1 MYDFTERKILITG
14 SSRGIGRRIAEDF
27 ISLGA
32 QVLITGTNENLL
44 RKIKDEL
51 GSRCYY
57 VRCNFSKTDEIN
69 NLFEQAV
76 NNFGFIDTLINNA
89 GITRDGLFLRMSNM
103 DWMEVLNI
111 NLNSAF
117 FLSQLM
123 IKPMIKNRFG
133 RIINISSIVGTTGNA
148 GQTNYAASK
157 AAMVGFSKSLAI
169 EVANRNITVN
179 SIAPGYIQ
187 TEMTDKLS
195 EDQREAIV
203 SRIPSKK
210 IGMPK
215 DVSNLA
221 VFLSSLQ
228 AEYITGQT
236 IHVNGGMYMS

>member
-32 QVLITGTNENLL
+32 RVLITGTNETLL
-44 RKIKDEL
+44 REVKDEL
-51 GSRCYY
+51 GSHCHY
-57 VRCNFSKTDEIN
+57 VRCNFSNTEEIN
-69 NLFEQAV
+69 SLFDQAV
-76 NNFGFIDTLINNA
+76 NKFGFIDTLINNA
-89 GITRDGLFLRMSNM
+89 GITRDGLFLRMSNI

-117 FLSQLM
+117 LLSQLM

-133 RIINISSIVGTTGNA
+133 RIINISSIVGATGNA

-157 AAMVGFSKSLAI
+157 AAMLGFSKSLAL

-195 EDQREAIV
+195 EGQMEAIV

>member
-27 ISLGA
+27 VSLGA
-32 QVLITGTNENLL
+32 KVLITGTNETLL
-44 RKIKDEL
+44 REVKDEL
-51 GSRCYY
+51 GSHCHY
-57 VRCNFSKTDEIN
+57 VRCNFSNTEEIN
-69 NLFEQAV
+69 SLFDQAV

-89 GITRDGLFLRMSNM
+89 GITRDGLFLRMSNT

-117 FLSQLM
+117 LLSRLM

-133 RIINISSIVGTTGNA
+133 RIINISSIVGAIGNA

-195 EDQREAIV
+195 EDQREEIV

-215 DVSNLA
+215 DVSNLV

>member
-27 ISLGA
+27 ISFGA
-32 QVLITGTNENLL
+32 KVLITGTNEALL
-44 RKIKDEL
+44 REVKDEL
-51 GSRCYY
+51 GSHCHY
-57 VRCNFSKTDEIN
+57 VRCNFSNAEEIN
-69 NLFEQAV
+69 SLFDEAV
-76 NNFGFIDTLINNA
+76 KKFGFIDTLINNA

-117 FLSQLM
+117 LLSQLM

>member
-1 MYDFTERKILITG
+1 MYDFTERKVLITG

-32 QVLITGTNENLL
+32 RVLITGTNETLL
-44 RKIKDEL
+44 REVKDEL
-51 GSRCYY
+51 GSHCHY
-57 VRCNFSKTDEIN
+57 VRCNFSNTEEIN
-69 NLFEQAV
+69 SLFDQAV

-89 GITRDGLFLRMSNM
+89 GITRDGLFLRMSNA
-103 DWMEVLNI
+103 DWIEVLNI

-195 EDQREAIV
+195 EGQMEAIV

>member
-14 SSRGIGRRIAEDF
+14 SSRGIGKRIAEDF

-32 QVLITGTNENLL
+32 RVLITGTNETLL
-44 RKIKDEL
+44 REVKDEL
-51 GSRCYY
+51 GSHCHY
-57 VRCNFSKTDEIN
+57 VRCNFSNTEEIN
-69 NLFEQAV
+69 SLFDQAA
-76 NNFGFIDTLINNA
+76 NKFGFIDTLINNA
-89 GITRDGLFLRMSNM
+89 GITRDGLFLRMSNI

-117 FLSQLM
+117 LLSQLM

-133 RIINISSIVGTTGNA
+133 RIINISSIVGATGNA

-195 EDQREAIV
+195 EDQRESII

>member
-32 QVLITGTNENLL
+32 RVLITGTNETLL
-44 RKIKDEL
+44 REVKDEL
-51 GSRCYY
+51 GSHCHY
-57 VRCNFSKTDEIN
+57 VRCNFSNTEEIN
-69 NLFEQAV
+69 SLFDQAV
-76 NNFGFIDTLINNA
+76 NKFGFIDTLINNA
-89 GITRDGLFLRMSNM
+89 GITRDGLFLRMSNA
-103 DWMEVLNI
+103 DWIEVLNI

-117 FLSQLM
+117 LLSQLM

-195 EDQREAIV
+195 EGQMEAIV

>member
-1 MYDFTERKILITG
+1 M
-14 SSRGIGRRIAEDF
+14 
-27 ISLGA
+27 
-32 QVLITGTNENLL
+32 ITGTNEILL
-44 RKIKDEL
+44 RQIKDEL

-57 VRCNFSKTDEIN
+57 VRCNFSNTDEIN

-89 GITRDGLFLRMSNM
+89 GITRDSLFLRMSNM

-117 FLSQLM
+117 ALSQLA

-133 RIINISSIVGTTGNA
+133 RIINISSIVGVTGNA

-157 AAMVGFSKSLAI
+157 AAMVGFSKSLAM

-195 EDQREAIV
+195 DSQRESVI

-210 IGMPK
+210 IGMPR

-228 AEYITGQT
+228 ADYITGQT

>member
-32 QVLITGTNENLL
+32 RVLITGTNETLL
-44 RKIKDEL
+44 REVKDEL
-51 GSRCYY
+51 GSRCHY
-57 VRCNFSKTDEIN
+57 VRCNFSNTEEIN
-69 NLFEQAV
+69 SLFDQAV
-76 NNFGFIDTLINNA
+76 NKFGFIDTLINNA
-89 GITRDGLFLRMSNM
+89 GITRDGLFLRMSNI

-117 FLSQLM
+117 LLSQLM

-133 RIINISSIVGTTGNA
+133 RIINISSIVGATGNA

>member
-32 QVLITGTNENLL
+32 KVLITGTNETLL
-44 RKIKDEL
+44 RQVKDEL
-51 GSRCYY
+51 GSRCHY
-57 VRCNFSKTDEIN
+57 VTCNFSNTEEIN
-69 NLFEQAV
+69 NLFDQTV
-76 NNFGFIDTLINNA
+76 KDFGFIDTLINNA
-89 GITRDGLFLRMSNM
+89 GITRDGLFLRMSTI

-117 FLSQLM
+117 LLSQLM

-210 IGMPK
+210 MGMPK
-215 DVSNLA
+215 DVSSLA

>member
-32 QVLITGTNENLL
+32 TVLITGTNETLL
-44 RKIKDEL
+44 REVKEEL
-51 GSRCYY
+51 GSHCHY
-57 VRCNFSKTDEIN
+57 VRCNLSNTEEIN
-69 NLFEQAV
+69 SLFDQAV

-89 GITRDGLFLRMSNM
+89 GITRDGLFLRMSNA
-103 DWMEVLNI
+103 DWIEVLNI

-133 RIINISSIVGTTGNA
+133 RIINISSIVGATGNA

-195 EDQREAIV
+195 EGQMEAIV

>member
-1 MYDFTERKILITG
+1 MFPST
-14 SSRGIGRRIAEDF
+14 
-27 ISLGA
+27 
-32 QVLITGTNENLL
+32 
-44 RKIKDEL
+44 
-51 GSRCYY
+51 
-57 VRCNFSKTDEIN
+57 
-69 NLFEQAV
+69 
-76 NNFGFIDTLINNA
+76 
-89 GITRDGLFLRMSNM
+89 
-103 DWMEVLNI
+103 
-111 NLNSAF
+111 
-117 FLSQLM
+117 
-123 IKPMIKNRFG
+123 P
-133 RIINISSIVGTTGNA
+133 
-148 GQTNYAASK
+148 YAASK

-195 EDQREAIV
+195 EDQRQAIV

>member
-32 QVLITGTNENLL
+32 RVLITGTNETLL
-44 RKIKDEL
+44 REVKDEL
-51 GSRCYY
+51 GSHCHY
-57 VRCNFSKTDEIN
+57 VRCNFSNTEEIN
-69 NLFEQAV
+69 SLFDQAV
-76 NNFGFIDTLINNA
+76 NKFGFIDTLINNA
-89 GITRDGLFLRMSNM
+89 GITRDGLFLRMSNI

-117 FLSQLM
+117 LLSQLM

-133 RIINISSIVGTTGNA
+133 RIINISSIVGATGNA

-195 EDQREAIV
+195 EGQMEAIV

>member
-1 MYDFTERKILITG
+1 MYDFTDRKILITG

-32 QVLITGTNENLL
+32 RVLITGTNETLL
-44 RKIKDEL
+44 REVKDEL
-51 GSRCYY
+51 GSHCHY
-57 VRCNFSKTDEIN
+57 VRCNFSNTEEIN
-69 NLFEQAV
+69 NLFDQAV
-76 NNFGFIDTLINNA
+76 SNFGFIDTLINNA
-89 GITRDGLFLRMSNM
+89 GITRDGLFLRMSNI

-117 FLSQLM
+117 LLSQLM

-133 RIINISSIVGTTGNA
+133 RIINISSIVGATGNA

-195 EDQREAIV
+195 EGQMEAIV

>member
-1 MYDFTERKILITG
+1 
-14 SSRGIGRRIAEDF
+14 
-27 ISLGA
+27 
-32 QVLITGTNENLL
+32 
-44 RKIKDEL
+44 
-51 GSRCYY
+51 
-57 VRCNFSKTDEIN
+57 
-69 NLFEQAV
+69 
-76 NNFGFIDTLINNA
+76 
-89 GITRDGLFLRMSNM
+89 MSNI

>member
-1 MYDFTERKILITG
+1 LYDFTERKILITG

-32 QVLITGTNENLL
+32 RVLITGTNEALL
-44 RKIKDEL
+44 REVKDEL
-51 GSRCYY
+51 GSHCHY
-57 VRCNFSKTDEIN
+57 VRCNFSNTEEIN
-69 NLFEQAV
+69 SLFDQAV
-76 NNFGFIDTLINNA
+76 NKFGFIDTLINNA
-89 GITRDGLFLRMSNM
+89 GITRDGLFLRMSNI

-117 FLSQLM
+117 LLSQLM

-133 RIINISSIVGTTGNA
+133 RIINISSIVGATGNA

>member
-14 SSRGIGRRIAEDF
+14 SSRGIGRKMAEDF

-32 QVLITGTNENLL
+32 KVLITGTNENLL

-117 FLSQLM
+117 ILSQLA
-123 IKPMIKNRFG
+123 IKAMIKNRFG
-133 RIINISSIVGTTGNA
+133 RIINISSIVGATGNA

-157 AAMVGFSKSLAI
+157 AAMVGFSKSLAM

-195 EDQREAIV
+195 DSQRESVI
-203 SRIPSKK
+203 SRIPSRK
-210 IGMPK
+210 IGMPQ

-221 VFLSSLQ
+221 VFLSSSQ
-228 AEYITGQT
+228 ADYITGQT

>member
-32 QVLITGTNENLL
+32 RVLITGTNETLL
-44 RKIKDEL
+44 REVKDEL
-51 GSRCYY
+51 GSHCHY
-57 VRCNFSKTDEIN
+57 VRCNFSNTEEIN
-69 NLFEQAV
+69 SLFDQAV
-76 NNFGFIDTLINNA
+76 NKFGFIDTLINNA
-89 GITRDGLFLRMSNM
+89 GITRDGLFLRMSNI

-117 FLSQLM
+117 LLSQLM

-133 RIINISSIVGTTGNA
+133 RIINISSIVGATGNA

-228 AEYITGQT
+228 ADYITGQT

>member
-32 QVLITGTNENLL
+32 RVLITGTNETLL
-44 RKIKDEL
+44 REVKDEL
-51 GSRCYY
+51 GSHCHY
-57 VRCNFSKTDEIN
+57 VRCNFSNTEEIN
-69 NLFEQAV
+69 SLFDQAV

-89 GITRDGLFLRMSNM
+89 GITRDGLFLRMSNI

-117 FLSQLM
+117 LLSQLM

>member
-32 QVLITGTNENLL
+32 RVLITGTNETLL
-44 RKIKDEL
+44 REVKDEL
-51 GSRCYY
+51 GSRCHY
-57 VRCNFSKTDEIN
+57 VRCNFANTEEIN
-69 NLFEQAV
+69 SLFDQAV

-89 GITRDGLFLRMSNM
+89 GITRDGLFLRMSNI

-117 FLSQLM
+117 LLSQLM

-195 EDQREAIV
+195 EEQREAIV

-221 VFLSSLQ
+221 IFLSSLQ

>member
-1 MYDFTERKILITG
+1 LYDFTERKILITG

-32 QVLITGTNENLL
+32 RVLITGTNETLL
-44 RKIKDEL
+44 REVKDEL
-51 GSRCYY
+51 GSHCHY
-57 VRCNFSKTDEIN
+57 VRCNFSNTEEIN
-69 NLFEQAV
+69 SLFDQAV
-76 NNFGFIDTLINNA
+76 NKFGFIDTLINNA
-89 GITRDGLFLRMSNM
+89 GITRDGLFLRMSNI

-117 FLSQLM
+117 LLSQLM

-133 RIINISSIVGTTGNA
+133 RIINISSIVGATGNA

>member
-14 SSRGIGRRIAEDF
+14 SSRGIGRKIAEDF

-32 QVLITGTNENLL
+32 KVLITGTNEILL
-44 RKIKDEL
+44 REIKDEL

-57 VRCNFSKTDEIN
+57 VRCDFSNADEIN

-117 FLSQLM
+117 ALSQLA

-133 RIINISSIVGTTGNA
+133 RIINISSIVGVTGNA

-157 AAMVGFSKSLAI
+157 AAMVGFSKSLAM

-195 EDQREAIV
+195 DSQRESVI

-210 IGMPK
+210 IGMPR

-228 AEYITGQT
+228 ADYITGQT

>member
-14 SSRGIGRRIAEDF
+14 SSRGIGRKMAEDF

-32 QVLITGTNENLL
+32 KVLITGTNENLL

-117 FLSQLM
+117 ILSQLA
-123 IKPMIKNRFG
+123 IKAMIKNRFG
-133 RIINISSIVGTTGNA
+133 RIVNISSIVGATGNA

-157 AAMVGFSKSLAI
+157 AAMVGFSKSLAM

-195 EDQREAIV
+195 DSQRESVI
-203 SRIPSKK
+203 SRIPSRK
-210 IGMPK
+210 IGMPQ

-221 VFLSSLQ
+221 VFLSSSQ
-228 AEYITGQT
+228 ADYITGQT

>member
-14 SSRGIGRRIAEDF
+14 SSRGIGRKIAEDF

-32 QVLITGTNENLL
+32 KVLITGTNENLL

-57 VRCNFSKTDEIN
+57 VRCDFSNADEIN

-117 FLSQLM
+117 ALSQLA

-133 RIINISSIVGTTGNA
+133 RIINISSIVGVTGNA

-157 AAMVGFSKSLAI
+157 AAMVGFSKSLAM

-195 EDQREAIV
+195 DSQRESVI

-210 IGMPK
+210 IGMPR

-228 AEYITGQT
+228 ADYITGQT

>member
-32 QVLITGTNENLL
+32 RVLITGTNETLL
-44 RKIKDEL
+44 REVKDEL
-51 GSRCYY
+51 GSHCHY
-57 VRCNFSKTDEIN
+57 VRCNFSNTEEIN
-69 NLFEQAV
+69 SLFDQAV
-76 NNFGFIDTLINNA
+76 NKFGFIDTLINNA
-89 GITRDGLFLRMSNM
+89 GITRDGLFLRMSNI

-117 FLSQLM
+117 LLSQLM

-133 RIINISSIVGTTGNA
+133 RIINISSIVGVTGNA

>member
-1 MYDFTERKILITG
+1 MYDFTERKVLITG

-32 QVLITGTNENLL
+32 RVLITGTNETLL
-44 RKIKDEL
+44 REVKDEL
-51 GSRCYY
+51 GSHCHY
-57 VRCNFSKTDEIN
+57 VRCNFSNTEEIN
-69 NLFEQAV
+69 SLFDQAV
-76 NNFGFIDTLINNA
+76 NKFGFIDTLINNA
-89 GITRDGLFLRMSNM
+89 GITRDGLFLRMANI

-117 FLSQLM
+117 LLSQLM

-195 EDQREAIV
+195 EGQMEAIV

>member
-14 SSRGIGRRIAEDF
+14 SSRGIGRKIAEDF

-32 QVLITGTNENLL
+32 KVLITGTNEILL
-44 RKIKDEL
+44 RQIKDEL

-57 VRCNFSKTDEIN
+57 VRCNFSNADEIN

-117 FLSQLM
+117 TLSQLA

-133 RIINISSIVGTTGNA
+133 RIINISSIVGVTGNA

-157 AAMVGFSKSLAI
+157 AAMVGFSKSLAM

-195 EDQREAIV
+195 DSQRESVI

-210 IGMPK
+210 IGMPR

-228 AEYITGQT
+228 AGYITGQT

>member
-32 QVLITGTNENLL
+32 RVLITGTNETLL
-44 RKIKDEL
+44 REVKDEL
-51 GSRCYY
+51 GSHCHY
-57 VRCNFSKTDEIN
+57 VRCNFSNTEEIN
-69 NLFEQAV
+69 SLFDQAV
-76 NNFGFIDTLINNA
+76 NKFGFIDTLINNA
-89 GITRDGLFLRMSNM
+89 GITRDGLFLRMSNI

-117 FLSQLM
+117 LLSQLM

-133 RIINISSIVGTTGNA
+133 RIINISSIVGATGNA

>member
-32 QVLITGTNENLL
+32 RVLITGTNETLL
-44 RKIKDEL
+44 REVKNEL
-51 GSRCYY
+51 GSHCHY
-57 VRCNFSKTDEIN
+57 VRCNFSNTEEIN
-69 NLFEQAV
+69 SLFDQAV
-76 NNFGFIDTLINNA
+76 NEFGFIDTLINNA
-89 GITRDGLFLRMSNM
+89 GITRDGLFLRMSNI

-117 FLSQLM
+117 LLSQLM

-133 RIINISSIVGTTGNA
+133 RIINISSIVGATGNA

>member
-14 SSRGIGRRIAEDF
+14 SSRGIGRKIAEDF

-32 QVLITGTNENLL
+32 KVLITGTNENLL

-57 VRCNFSKTDEIN
+57 VRCDISNTDEIN

-117 FLSQLM
+117 ALSQLA

-133 RIINISSIVGTTGNA
+133 RIINISSIVGVTGNA

-157 AAMVGFSKSLAI
+157 AAMVGFSKSLAM

-195 EDQREAIV
+195 DSQRESVI

-210 IGMPK
+210 IGMPR

-228 AEYITGQT
+228 AGYITGQT

>member
-14 SSRGIGRRIAEDF
+14 SSRGIGRKMAEDF

-32 QVLITGTNENLL
+32 KVLITGTNENLL

-117 FLSQLM
+117 ILSQLA
-123 IKPMIKNRFG
+123 IKAMIKNRFG
-133 RIINISSIVGTTGNA
+133 RIINISSIVGVTGNA

-157 AAMVGFSKSLAI
+157 AAMVGFSKSLAM

-195 EDQREAIV
+195 DSQRESVI
-203 SRIPSKK
+203 SRIPSRK
-210 IGMPK
+210 IGMPQ

-221 VFLSSLQ
+221 VFLSSSQ
-228 AEYITGQT
+228 ADYITGQT